1 MKARSKSQDRWRLP
15 PYAVEAQFVSLA
27 ETVDWGLSLFGVPE
41 QWRKSRG
48 AGISVCVLDTGIDE
62 AHPDLASALDG
73 ARDFTR
79 SPSGPID
86 RVGHGTHVAGT
97 IGARQN
103 ELGVVGVAPE
113 CRLLVA
119 KVLGDSGSGSS
130 AAVAAG
136 IDWACENG
144 ADVLSLSLGSPEPSA
159 EIRAAIARAAAA
171 GKIIVCAAGNEGRDD
186 AVNYPAR
193 WPETIAVGAVDR
205 HGRLA
210 TFSSRGPEVD
220 LCAPGQD
227 VLSTN
232 LRGGYAKLS
241 GTSMATPF
249 VSGVVALML
258 AKHRTSGGATPVDE
272 RTQVVEHLLR
282 TATDAG
288 PTGKDPQYGYGLV
301 HPGSA
306 LAALVPQP
314 ATIELRIGPVSV
326 NGMPGEL
333 VFVPAQATE

>member
-1 MKARSKSQDRWRLP
+1 MSERTGKSASWRLP
-15 PYAVEAQFVSLA
+15 PYAVEAQFVALS
-27 ETVDWGLSLFGVPE
+27 ETVDWGLSLYGVPE
-41 QWRKSRG
+41 QWRDSRG
-48 AGISVCVLDTGIDE
+48 AGVTVAVLDTGIDE
-62 AHPDLASALDG
+62 GHPDLASAVVG

-119 KVLGDSGSGSS
+119 KVLGDSGSGSGAS
-130 AAVAAG
+130 VSAG
-136 IDWACENG
+136 IDWACEQG
-144 ADVLSLSLGSPEPSA
+144 ADILSLSLGSPQPSE
-159 EIRAAIARAAAA
+159 EIRGAIARASGA
-171 GKIIVCAAGNEGRDD
+171 GKIILCAAGNEGRDD

-193 WPETIAVGAVDR
+193 WSDTIAVGAVDR
-205 HGRLA
+205 NGRLA
-210 TFSSRGPEVD
+210 SFSSRGPEVD

-227 VLSTN
+227 VLSTY

-258 AKHRTSGGATPVDE
+258 AKHRRQRGRTPVEE
-272 RTQVVEHLLR
+272 RVQVVEHLLR
-282 TATDAG
+282 TAIDAG
-288 PTGKDPQYGYGLV
+288 PTGKDPQYGYGLI
-301 HPGSA
+301 HPAGA
-306 LAALVPQP
+306 LAALAPQP
-314 ATIELRIGPVSV
+314 ATLELRIGPVSL
-326 NGMPGEL
+326 NGVPGEL
-333 VFVPAQATE
+333 VFVPTSDTE